1 MGRLIDETKHCAS
14 GGSSVGRYAN
24 GRIGATTTVQSLM
37 DGGYTVAGVTQTAGG
52 GAGVFLQ
59 KGNALVFCD
68 VAETPYSPTVATK
81 YCKPVK

>member
-1 MGRLIDETKHCAS
+1 
-14 GGSSVGRYAN
+14 
-24 GRIGATTTVQSLM
+24 M
-37 DGGYTVAGVTQTAGG
+37 DDGYTVAAVTQLPGG

-68 VAETPYSPTVATK
+68 AAETPTSPTLATK